1 MDFILTSFN
10 FNKKV
15 GVHIFQTKINKYKEL
30 RFTKLYNP
38 RFWFSLKISN
48 VINELN
54 FCIEFVLSRIIT
66 MYVYCIV
73 YIT

>member
-1 MDFILTSFN
+1 MINGCFFLKKKMDFILTSFN

-38 RFWFSLKISN
+38 RF
-48 VINELN
+48 
-54 FCIEFVLSRIIT
+54 
-66 MYVYCIV
+66 
-73 YIT
+73 